1 MDREQ
6 VYRDA
11 VETLINTRL
20 IGQFLG
26 RMKIPLPPGKVEAAI
41 AQLGRDLKSD
51 GRDLQTA
58 LQESRLTMEDLRR
71 EYIDRITWVEFLNR
85 KATDAELKK
94 FAASHKD
101 TISGTQVRASHI
113 YILVPDNATP
123 AEKEKTRRKLLAIK
137 QDIVDKKIGFADAA
151 NKFSED
157 PANSKREGETIKK
170 EGGDIGYFGLANGV
184 VEEFATAA
192 FALKP
197 GEISDP
203 VETVHGLHVI
213 TVTDR
218 KEGNPVDFEKQKP
231 YILQIYAAELQKQI
245 LTARAEERRAE
256 AFHRH
261 QADAAGPL
269 PAHRTGGK
277 HPRFGSGRQSAG
289 SAPSHAEVGRPFPAQ
304 QHKGPGV
311 GSSAPRRARL
321 DVVSRVVNRLSDG
334 RHRHRRHDHRRRSRL
349 PCGPSRRRR
358 SRHQHEARTRRQ
370 SRPCP
375 HPRGAHTRRPSR
387 LPAVAAY
394 PPPRPPP
401 PPMAGP
407 A

>member
-1 MDREQ
+1 MRASIRSGLVGMLVVGVLPSVGARAQAPPAKAKAAPPAASAAVPPAPPNLDQVVATINGDRITRGDLINFLSRYPIPPVDREQ

-101 TISGTQVRASHI
+101 LISGTQVRASHI

-123 AEKEKTRRKLLAIK
+123 AEKEKTRKKLLAIK
-137 QDIVDKKIGFADAA
+137 QDIVDKKIGFAEAA

-157 PANSKREGETIKK
+157 PANSKG

-245 LTARAEERRAE
+245 LTAERKNAEQKRSIDIKPMPPDLFPPTAPAE
-256 AFHRH
+256 ST
-261 QADAAGPL
+261 P
-269 PAHRTGGK
+269 
-277 HPRFGSGRQSAG
+277 G
-289 SAPSHAEVGRPFPAQ
+289 SAPAGNPPAARPATP
-304 QHKGPGV
+304 K
-311 GSSAPRRARL
+311 
-321 DVVSRVVNRLSDG
+321 
-334 RHRHRRHDHRRRSRL
+334 
-349 PCGPSRRRR
+349 
-358 SRHQHEARTRRQ
+358 
-370 SRPCP
+370 
-375 HPRGAHTRRPSR
+375 
-387 LPAVAAY
+387 
-394 PPPRPPP
+394 
-401 PPMAGP
+401 
-407 A
+407 